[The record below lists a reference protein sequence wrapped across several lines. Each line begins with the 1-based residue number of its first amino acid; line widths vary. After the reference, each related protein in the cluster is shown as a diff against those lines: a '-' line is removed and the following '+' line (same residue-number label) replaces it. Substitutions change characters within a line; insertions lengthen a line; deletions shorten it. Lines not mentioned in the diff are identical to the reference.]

1 MATCSVIFWSIIVP
15 IAMYGCELLMLSDKS
30 IAILESFQEHIGKGI
45 QHSGSLPLRS
55 ALSIPSDGLGSN
67 V

>member
-1 MATCSVIFWSIIVP
+1 MP

-45 QHSGSLPLRS
+45 QHSASLPLRS